1 MPPKKAQKLPSTY
14 HAHRERQRRR
24 ILDPAWK
31 LFDERGIDRVTMAEI
46 TSASGIQPS
55 TMYQYFANKDEIVW
69 ALVDSYFQQSCD
81 FIGER
86 VAAVSGSALV
96 RLTALLD
103 ALGQELSEHPGRVRF
118 QAQFDAMYAREWSVD
133 QLIAIEE
140 KIVPNRSEGLSGL
153 IRQGVADG
161 SLRPDLNPELTIY
174 SIINAAVASQRR
186 LASLG
191 DRVEKEYGQSIHSL
205 FREAMRL
212 ILIGVRRDE
221 SADASPSLQKRKR
234 VP

>member
-1 MPPKKAQKLPSTY
+1 
-14 HAHRERQRRR
+14 
-24 ILDPAWK
+24 
-31 LFDERGIDRVTMAEI
+31 
-46 TSASGIQPS
+46 
-55 TMYQYFANKDEIVW
+55 
-69 ALVDSYFQQSCD
+69 
-81 FIGER
+81 
-86 VAAVSGSALV
+86 
-96 RLTALLD
+96 
-103 ALGQELSEHPGRVRF
+103 
-118 QAQFDAMYAREWSVD
+118 MYAREWSVD

-161 SLRPDLNPELTIY
+161 SLRPDLNPELTVY

-212 ILIGVRRDE
+212 ILIGVRRNE
-221 SADASPSLQKRKR
+221 SADGPSLQKRKR